1 MKNYISKSD
10 VTFCGVFSGLF
21 TWSNALSLP
30 SFGGYELL
38 FILWNYLLNFVVL
51 TVLLYLITL
60 FLKRPVFGRIK
71 AYYFPFGTMVI
82 VSLVATALFALINYI
97 GDKQPM
103 TPRHILIYVFG
114 YLANAALLLLYFY
127 IATKKDNSKK

>member
-10 VTFCGVFSGLF
+10 VMFCGVFSGLF

-30 SFGGYELL
+30 TFGGYELL

-51 TVLLYLITL
+51 TVLLYLVTL
-60 FLKRPVFGRIK
+60 ILKRPVFGRIK
-71 AYYFPFGTMVI
+71 AYYFPLKAMII
-82 VSLVATALFALINYI
+82 VSLVATTLFALINYI

-103 TPRHILIYVFG
+103 TQGHILIYILG
-114 YLANAALLLLYFY
+114 YIINAALLLLYFY
-127 IATKKDNSKK
+127 IATKKDNKQ